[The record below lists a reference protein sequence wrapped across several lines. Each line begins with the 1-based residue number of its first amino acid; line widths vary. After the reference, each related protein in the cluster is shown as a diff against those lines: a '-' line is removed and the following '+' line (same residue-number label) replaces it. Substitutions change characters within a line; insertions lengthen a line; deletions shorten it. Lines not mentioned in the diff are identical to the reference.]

1 MTPPLF
7 VLLVTLLQLI
17 NAAVRLLEFLP
28 LFVGSPGELP
38 WASIVAD
45 TIDLIACLTVVQI
58 ILSMPVHAGGIHSQ
72 VPRRERQRL
81 VTGEVVEETE
91 DIKKDYELC
100 PTTPEDYASLISTL
114 TYTWMHPIQA
124 LSLKRPLLPADVWR
138 LRSINDTRILSANF
152 AKTAYIGNDETGA
165 DGRREK
171 RSLRRRLLIAN
182 ANDIALD
189 FFYKI
194 CGVTLAYAGP
204 ALMNQILQC
213 VTDAAAAE
221 QRTGFWVLTADGFTR
236 PVKDA
241 AKLDTQVVWTPRQKA
256 FVLALVSL
264 VFTFIRYV
272 AELKNFHHARQVGL
286 RLRSIL
292 VVEMFEKALKRRN
305 ISGGS
310 SDEGGKDGKR
320 SVSTASSAQESDS
333 REVDGDGEE
342 EEEEHESAPLLGSN
356 GKENGKAKKTDHI
369 KDNRKREE
377 EDKEKDESSRQ
388 ADVGK
393 VVNMMASDINRLLR
407 LGCDSHQLYGA
418 PLELVISTV
427 FLYRLMGWSS
437 IVGFLLMALAT
448 PMTYYLGKKL
458 TKLQRAWKE
467 ATDRRISLVAELI
480 TAIRF
485 VKLQGTEERWKE
497 RVLESRRVELHKL
510 LAQRLSS
517 LGLTVLFVAM
527 PITCELVT
535 FYIYVVVQGRAMT
548 VPVAFTAITLFEM
561 ARTPLSTIPTFI
573 MNILE
578 SIVSVR
584 RLEAFL
590 SEEEVEDAMSSL
602 KARAN
607 NANQH
612 RSTSEVGRAPL
623 RVLNGHFSWI
633 NPAEVKAN
641 QKPFSLVDINLSFP
655 TDGLSVIVGPTAS
668 GKSSMLAALLGEMK
682 RDSGT
687 VELERFSSTGDSLVS
702 FAGQTPWLE
711 AGKSIKANIIFVTP
725 FDEERYN
732 EVLDAC
738 ALRDDLNELEDGDET
753 RVSKE
758 TLSGGQK
765 ARLCLARALYH
776 RSHTVLL
783 DDVLAAV
790 DTRVQRYLYQRA
802 LTGPLAQSRRVI
814 LVTHHLHLV
823 LPSVDYLVILRQGH
837 IEAAGTVEEVR
848 SKGHDL
854 ETITSSFDD
863 DSQEAKSKEDD
874 STKEKDDS
882 KAKGEV
888 KRDSEGKDKK
898 ARLLYD
904 LEKRT
909 EGNARFKSYWLYI
922 SVSNYWGWAF
932 LMLLS
937 VLVRVL
943 KAGEPYW
950 LKVWGEASQR
960 TRQSVLGIVPDFP
973 PAEGH
978 EFFYLS
984 VYASI
989 GYIYVAIISVRF
1001 IFLYVICLKAS
1012 KILYDR
1018 LLSRV
1023 LRARMRFFDS
1033 NPTGRILQRFNL
1045 DINILDSVLPSTIIY
1060 FIALLLAFLSQ
1071 LIIVVVIVPGF
1082 LIPAGLGMALT
1093 IWGVQG
1099 YFRSTMYM
1107 QRIESTSTSPLYTA
1121 FTQILEGLTT
1131 VRAFGSESYFL
1142 DHMQTINAITSSQWW
1157 AICTIEV

>member
-1 MTPPLF
+1 M
-7 VLLVTLLQLI
+7 I
-17 NAAVRLLEFLP
+17 NAAVRLLQFLP
-28 LFVGSPGELP
+28 IFVGAFDQVP
-38 WASIVAD
+38 WMSVAANLF
-45 TIDLIACLTVVQI
+45 DLLACYSVVRV
-58 ILSMPVHAGGIHSQ
+58 ILSMPVHAGGIESQ
-72 VPRRERQRL
+72 VPKRERELLASGQT
-81 VTGEVVEETE
+81 VTETE
-91 DIKKDYELC
+91 DIKRDYESC
-100 PTTPEDYASLISTL
+100 PTTPEDYASLLSTL
-114 TYTWMHPIQA
+114 TYSWMHPIQA
-124 LSLKRPLLPADVWR
+124 LSLQRPLLPADVWR
-138 LRSINDTRILSANF
+138 LRSINDTRVLSANF
-152 AKTAYIGNDETGA
+152 AKTTYRGDSQTM
-165 DGRREK
+165 DGKGQK
-171 RSLRRRLLIAN
+171 RSLRLRLFIAN
-182 ANDIALD
+182 ANDISLD

-221 QRTGFWVLTADGFTR
+221 QQTGFWVLTAHGFVRPAKAQGYLAENDDGFGVR
-236 PVKDA
+236 AP
-241 AKLDTQVVWTPRQKA
+241 WTPRQKA

-264 VFTFIRYV
+264 AFTFVRYV

-286 RLRSIL
+286 RLRSVL

-305 ISGGS
+305 ISGAS
-310 SDEGGKDGKR
+310 TDEKAKKSDEVGKKTPMKATQRAANDTEE
-320 SVSTASSAQESDS
+320 SEAQQN
-333 REVDGDGEE
+333 
-342 EEEEHESAPLLGSN
+342 ESAPLLGAIGN
-356 GKENGKAKKTDHI
+356 ENGKSKKDKRRGKASVEQE
-369 KDNRKREE
+369 KD
-377 EDKEKDESSRQ
+377 DKGKDESSRQ

-437 IVGFLLMALAT
+437 IVGFLLMAFAT

-458 TKLQRAWKE
+458 TKLQKAWKE

-497 RVLESRRVELHKL
+497 RVLESRRVELNKL
-510 LAQRLSS
+510 LAQRISS
-517 LGLTVLFVAM
+517 MALTLVYVVM
-527 PITCELVT
+527 PILCELVT
-535 FYIYVVVQGRAMT
+535 FYIYVVIQGRAMT

-584 RLEAFL
+584 RLESFL
-590 SEEEVEDAMSSL
+590 DEEEVEEAMSSL
-602 KARAN
+602 KSKENGTLAN
-607 NANQH
+607 LAA
-612 RSTSEVGRAPL
+612 TEETAPSPL
-623 RVLNGHFSWI
+623 LVINGHFSWI
-633 NPAEVKAN
+633 NAAEIRAG
-641 QKPFSLVDINLSFP
+641 QKPFSLVNINVSFP
-655 TDGLSVIVGPTAS
+655 QEGLSVVVGPTAS

-687 VELERFSSTGDSLVS
+687 VELARFSPTGDSLVS
-702 FAGQTPWLE
+702 FAGQAPWLE

-725 FDEERYN
+725 FDEERYD

-738 ALRDDLNELEDGDET
+738 ALRDDLSQLEDGDET

-790 DTRVQRYLYQRA
+790 DTRVQRYLYQHA
-802 LTGPLAQSRRVI
+802 LTGPIAKNRRII

-837 IEAAGTVEEVR
+837 VEAAGTVEELN

-854 ETITSSFDD
+854 ESVVSSVDEAETKPKK
-863 DSQEAKSKEDD
+863 DSNDAATQKKDGGEIADEIKEN
-874 STKEKDDS
+874 
-882 KAKGEV
+882 
-888 KRDSEGKDKK
+888 GKPEEKK

-909 EGNARFKSYWLYI
+909 EGQARFKSYWLYV
-922 SVSNYWGWAF
+922 SVSNIWGWV
-932 LMLLS
+932 LLILLS
-937 VLVRVL
+937 ISVRVL

-950 LKVWGEASQR
+950 LKVWGEASQATHHR
-960 TRQSVLGIVPDFP
+960 TDSRLP

-978 EFFYLS
+978 EYFYLGI
-984 VYASI
+984 YASI
-989 GYIYVAIISVRF
+989 EFAYVIVIIVRF
-1001 IFLYVICLKAS
+1001 LYLYVICLKAS
-1012 KILYDR
+1012 KNLYDK
-1018 LLSRV
+1018 LLSQV

-1045 DINILDSVLPSTIIY
+1045 DVNILDSALPTTILY
-1060 FIALLLAFLSQ
+1060 FIALLLAFTSQ
-1071 LIIVVVIVPGF
+1071 FLIVVVIVPGF
-1082 LIPAGLGMALT
+1082 LIPSALGIALT

-1099 YFRSTMYM
+1099 YLRSTMYM

-1157 AICTIEV
+1157 AICTIEVRSLPLL